1 MQYSTVSFDAA
12 TAGMLTV
19 EEAMARLSEAEPE
32 DNLRFF
38 VGDPGIDISYGKNW
52 YENQVKTGP
61 VPVWLTLPDGT
72 RVQLTY
78 QAALQLGSTCRVN
91 QRFQEFIPPHQLEGI
106 TRWALREGLGD
117 KTELKLLLSG
127 TPGEDENGDKVPLA
141 VAQTRATVT
150 PFSNGK
156 LLEVAL
162 QAVRDKLGSEA
173 ADSAVVDYKL
183 WSDLEHA
190 SFQLVLPAVQSLM
203 TGTGTDEDAWCYGLS
218 VSNSPIGLKQTLVDG
233 YLFRFVCT
241 NGAMDVRHSA
251 GGFQRRGSTPDAAY
265 KWAGETAV
273 IILGGLESAF
283 AQVQELARH
292 PVDDNPSLVLAQ
304 LFREHS
310 VPKDQ
315 QLRIAE
321 ALEAATGPQ
330 TAYDLMQAITRAAN
344 MDGLGWRPARALM
357 SLGGHLA
364 EHGGGMCDGSLPEGC
379 RRLLPEDWAEQS
391 AN

>member
-1 MQYSTVSFDAA
+1 MKYSTVSFDAA
-12 TAGMLTV
+12 AAGMLTV
-19 EEAMARLSEAEPE
+19 AEATERLSVAEPT

-38 VGDPGIDISYGKNW
+38 LGDPGIDITYGKNW
-52 YENQVKTGP
+52 YEDQVKTAP

-78 QAALQLGSTCRVN
+78 QAALQLGSTCRIN
-91 QRFQEFIPPHQLEGI
+91 QRVQEFFPPEIMHDMVLY
-106 TRWALREGLGD
+106 ALREGLGD
-117 KTELKLLLSG
+117 KTELKLLLSAE
-127 TPGEDENGDKVPLA
+127 PGKDETGGEVPLA

-150 PFSNGK
+150 PFSNAR
-156 LLEVAL
+156 LLETAL

-190 SFQLVLPAVQSLM
+190 SFQLVLPAVQTLM
-203 TGTGTDEDAWCYGLS
+203 EGTGTGEDAWCYGLS
-218 VSNSPIGLKQTLVDG
+218 VANSPIGLKQTLTDG
-233 YLFRFVCT
+233 FLFRFICT
-241 NGAMDVRHSA
+241 NGAMDVRHAA

-265 KWAGETAV
+265 KWAYETAV
-273 IILGGLESAF
+273 IILGDLETAF
-283 AQVQELARH
+283 AQVQELTRH
-292 PVDDNPSLVLAQ
+292 PVDDDPALVLAQ

-321 ALEAATGPQ
+321 GMETAPGRQ
-330 TAYDLMQAITRAAN
+330 TMYDLMQMVTRAAN
-344 MDGLGWRPARALM
+344 MQGLGWRPARALM

-364 EHGGGMCDGSLPEGC
+364 EHGGGMCDGTLPRGC
-379 RRLLPEDWAEQS
+379 RRLLPGDWAEQS
-391 AN
+391 DN

>member
-1 MQYSTVSFDAA
+1 MKYSAVPFDAA
-12 TAGMLTV
+12 AAGMLTV
-19 EEAMARLSEAEPE
+19 PEAVARLSDAEPT

-38 VGDPGIDISYGKNW
+38 LGDPGIDITYGKSW

-61 VPVWLTLPDGT
+61 VPVWLTVPDGT

-78 QAALQLGSTCRVN
+78 QAALQLGSTCRIN
-91 QRFQEFIPPHQLEGI
+91 QRVQEFFPPAIMHDMVLY
-106 TRWALREGLGD
+106 ALREGLGD
-117 KTELKLLLSG
+117 KTELKLLLSDK
-127 TPGEDENGDKVPLA
+127 PGEDEDGGEVPLA

-150 PFSNGK
+150 PFSNVT
-156 LLEVAL
+156 LLETAL
-162 QAVRDKLGSEA
+162 QAIRDKLGTEA

-190 SFQLVLPAVQSLM
+190 SFQLVLPAVQALM

-218 VSNSPIGLKQTLVDG
+218 VANSPIGLKQTLIDG
-233 YLFRFVCT
+233 YLFRFICT

-251 GGFQRRGSTPDAAY
+251 GGFQRRGSTPEAAY
-265 KWAGETAV
+265 KWAGETAT
-273 IILGGLESAF
+273 IILGDLEGAF
-283 AQVQELARH
+283 AQVQELTRH
-292 PVDDNPSLVLAQ
+292 PVDDNPRLVLEQ

-330 TAYDLMQAITRAAN
+330 TMYDLMQDVTRAAN
-344 MDGLGWRPARALM
+344 MQGLGWRPARALM
-357 SLGGHLA
+357 TLGGHLA
-364 EHGGGMCDGSLPEGC
+364 EHGGGLCDGSLPKGC
-379 RRLLPEDWAEQS
+379 RRLLPGDWEEQS